1 MIHKYLIIW
10 LKWLAGFLL
19 HDRRSA
25 THDKWQLRLHGWSA
39 INWLLFVALKHFSTD
54 ALRGKHAMQMLDNEV
69 PDKASS
75 AASGVAVPLRE
86 FNLLRWF
93 SVISLLIIAS
103 VAGGLGYVST
113 RFVVRDSVERDAML
127 TAQFIQAMA
136 QAEVRHSQLPPGT
149 TMGELLD
156 PRLDQ
161 QHLQFTPA
169 LAESTRVEFLDHVEH
184 LPDTLLA
191 NVYAR
196 DRTIV
201 WSTNRELIGKR
212 IEADGDLDR
221 AFRSR
226 KAVSASYHQA
236 EDDREEQKFQREPR
250 YLFIENYI
258 PLFDSQGE
266 QVLAMVEI
274 YKEPQDLVRRIQRGY
289 VLIWAS
295 TLVGGAL
302 VYFGLFW
309 IVRRAAQLL
318 HQQQD
323 RLVASETYVALG
335 EMSSAV
341 AHSLRNPLANI
352 RSSAEL
358 AQEIANPAAQKNIT
372 DIISQVDRM
381 SRWVRDLLVSLR
393 PTSDDAEAVDLVTAI
408 EDTHLA
414 FTQQIERNG
423 VRFCYEGPGSQWVAS
438 QPLQLTQILNTLF
451 SNALE
456 AMPDGGMLRAQV
468 NVQDGQRA
476 EFVLSDTGKGMSQQQ
491 ERMVFKPFYT
501 TKQGG
506 LGVGLALVK
515 RIMERFGGSVSLSS
529 REEEGTRV
537 SLTFNIAAGGDHGAQ
552 HPGSRG

>member
-1 MIHKYLIIW
+1 
-10 LKWLAGFLL
+10 
-19 HDRRSA
+19 
-25 THDKWQLRLHGWSA
+25 
-39 INWLLFVALKHFSTD
+39 
-54 ALRGKHAMQMLDNEV
+54 MQMLNGKLADEGL
-69 PDKASS
+69 DSQ
-75 AASGVAVPLRE
+75 AADRPLRQ

-93 SVISLLIIAS
+93 SLVSLLIIAS

-113 RFVVRDSVERDAML
+113 RFVVTDSVERDAML

-136 QAEVRHSQLPPGT
+136 QAEVRHSRIPPGT

-161 QHLQFTPA
+161 HHPGVSPT

-184 LPDTLLA
+184 LPDILLA
-191 NVYAR
+191 NVYAL

-201 WSTNRELIGKR
+201 WSTNPQLIGEK
-212 IEADGDLDR
+212 IVGDDDLDESF
-221 AFRSR
+221 AS
-226 KAVSASYHQA
+226 KVPVSASYHKA
-236 EDDREEQKFQREPR
+236 NEDRDEQKFQRAPQ

-258 PLFDSQGE
+258 PMFDSDGQK
-266 QVLAMVEI
+266 VLSMVEV

-302 VYFGLFW
+302 IYFGLFW
-309 IVRRAAQLL
+309 IVRRAASMLQT
-318 HQQQD
+318 QQTQ
-323 RLVASETYVALG
+323 LVASETFVALG

-358 AQEIANPAAQKNIT
+358 AQDIASAPAQKNIG

-393 PTSDDAEAVDLVTAI
+393 PVNDDAEAVELVAAI
-408 EDTHLA
+408 DDTRHA
-414 FTQQIERNG
+414 YAQQLERHK
-423 VRFCYEGPGSQWVAS
+423 VQVQIDTPEAAWVIS
-438 QPLQLTQILNTLF
+438 QPVLLTQILNSLF
-451 SNALE
+451 ANALE
-456 AMPDGGMLRAQV
+456 AMPTGGRLSVVVQALEDGKQLQLT
-468 NVQDGQRA
+468 
-476 EFVLSDTGKGMSQQQ
+476 LSDTGKGMTQQQ
-491 ERMVFKPFYT
+491 ERMVFKPFFT

-506 LGVGLALVK
+506 LGVGLVLVK
-515 RIMERFGGSVSLSS
+515 RIMERFGGSVSLAS

-537 SLTFNIAAGGDHGAQ
+537 CLIFNIAAGGDHGAE
-552 HPGSRG
+552 HPGG

>member
-1 MIHKYLIIW
+1 
-10 LKWLAGFLL
+10 
-19 HDRRSA
+19 
-25 THDKWQLRLHGWSA
+25 
-39 INWLLFVALKHFSTD
+39 
-54 ALRGKHAMQMLDNEV
+54 MQMLENEV
-69 PDKASS
+69 RDKPGAT
-75 AASGVAVPLRE
+75 ASGLAVPLRE

-93 SVISLLIIAS
+93 SVISLLIITA

-113 RFVVRDSVERDAML
+113 RFVVRDSVQRDAML

-156 PRLDQ
+156 PRLDL

-201 WSTNRELIGKR
+201 WSTNVELIGKR

-226 KAVSASYHQA
+226 KAVSASYHKA
-236 EDDREEQKFQREPR
+236 EEDREEQKFQREPR

-302 VYFGLFW
+302 IYFGLFW
-309 IVRRAAQLL
+309 IVRRAAQML
-318 HQQQD
+318 HLQQD

-358 AQEIANPAAQKNIT
+358 AQETANVAAQKNIT

-393 PTSDDAEAVDLVTAI
+393 PTSDEPEAVDLVAAI

-414 FTQQIERNG
+414 FAQQIERNG
-423 VRFCYEGPGSQWVAS
+423 VRFHFEGPDVQWVAS
-438 QPLQLTQILNTLF
+438 QPLQLTQILNSLF

-456 AMPDGGMLRAQV
+456 AMPCGGMLNAHV
-468 NVQDGQRA
+468 NVQGGLRA
-476 EFVLSDTGKGMSQQQ
+476 EFVLTDTGKGMSQQQ
-491 ERMVFKPFYT
+491 ERMVFKPFFT

-506 LGVGLALVK
+506 LGIGLALVK

>member
-1 MIHKYLIIW
+1 MQTLESEP
-10 LKWLAGFLL
+10 LE
-19 HDRRSA
+19 
-25 THDKWQLRLHGWSA
+25 
-39 INWLLFVALKHFSTD
+39 ST
-54 ALRGKHAMQMLDNEV
+54 RGPSV
-69 PDKASS
+69 
-75 AASGVAVPLRE
+75 GGTVPLHE

-93 SVISLLIIAS
+93 SLVSLLIIAS

-149 TMGELLD
+149 TMGELID

-161 QHLQFTPA
+161 QHLQFGAP

-196 DRTIV
+196 DRIVV
-201 WSTNRELIGKR
+201 WSTNPQLIGKH
-212 IEADGDLDR
+212 IDEDDDLER
-221 AFRSR
+221 AFGSR
-226 KAVSASYHQA
+226 KAVSASYHKA
-236 EDDREEQKFQREPR
+236 DEDREEQKFQREPR
-250 YLFIENYI
+250 HLFIENYI

-266 QVLAMVEI
+266 RVLAMVEI

-302 VYFGLFW
+302 IYFGLFW
-309 IVRRAAQLL
+309 IVRRAAHML
-318 HQQQD
+318 HHQQD
-323 RLVASETYVALG
+323 RLVASETYAALG

-358 AQEIANPAAQKNIT
+358 AQDIASPQAQRNIT
-372 DIISQVDRM
+372 DIITQVDRM

-393 PTSDDAEAVDLVTAI
+393 PVSDEPEAVDLMAAL
-408 EDTHLA
+408 EDTRQA
-414 FTQQIERNG
+414 FAPQIERNA
-423 VRFCYEGPGSQWVAS
+423 VRFRLQGPCEQWVAS
-438 QPLQLTQILNTLF
+438 QPLQLTQILNSLF
-451 SNALE
+451 ANALE
-456 AMPDGGMLRAQV
+456 AMPSGGQLGAEVQV
-468 NVQDGQRA
+468 LESGQVQL
-476 EFVLSDTGKGMSQQQ
+476 VLSDTGQGMTEQQR
-491 ERMVFKPFYT
+491 RMVFKPFFT

-515 RIMERFGGSVSLSS
+515 RIMERFGGSVELSS
-529 REEEGTRV
+529 RIEEGTRV
-537 SLTFNIAAGGDHGAQ
+537 SLTFNIAAGGDHGPQ
-552 HPGSRG
+552 HPGGRG

>member
-1 MIHKYLIIW
+1 MQTLD
-10 LKWLAGFLL
+10 
-19 HDRRSA
+19 HD
-25 THDKWQLRLHGWSA
+25 
-39 INWLLFVALKHFSTD
+39 
-54 ALRGKHAMQMLDNEV
+54 V
-69 PDKASS
+69 PDKTSPGSS
-75 AASGVAVPLRE
+75 GLAAPLRE

-93 SVISLLIIAS
+93 SVISLLVIAA
-103 VAGGLGYVST
+103 VAGGLGYFST

-156 PRLDQ
+156 PRLDE
-161 QHLQFTPA
+161 QHLQIAPA
-169 LAESTRVEFLDHVEH
+169 LVKSTRVEFLDHVEH

-191 NVYAR
+191 NVYAH

-201 WSTNRELIGKR
+201 WSTNPELLGKR
-212 IEADGDLDR
+212 IAEDDDLDH
-221 AFRSR
+221 AFHSR
-226 KAVSASYHQA
+226 KPVSASYHKA
-236 EDDREEQKFQREPR
+236 DEDREEQKFQREPQ

-266 QVLAMVEI
+266 QVLSMVEI

-289 VLIWAS
+289 VLIWVS
-295 TLVGGAL
+295 TLLGGAL

-309 IVRRAAQLL
+309 IVRRAAGML
-318 HQQQD
+318 HHQQD

-358 AQEIANPAAQKNIT
+358 AQEIASEPARKNIA

-393 PTSDDAEAVDLVTAI
+393 PTSDEPEAVDLVAAI
-408 EDTHLA
+408 EDTRLA
-414 FTQQIERNG
+414 FLQQIERNG
-423 VRFCYEGPGSQWVAS
+423 VQFSFEGPTQLWVAS
-438 QPLQLTQILNTLF
+438 QPLQLTQILNSLF
-451 SNALE
+451 ANALE
-456 AMPDGGMLRAQV
+456 AMPKGGLLCAEVSNLEGQQV
-468 NVQDGQRA
+468 KL
-476 EFVLSDTGKGMSQQQ
+476 VLSDTGKGMSQQQ
-491 ERMVFKPFYT
+491 ERMVFKPFFT

-537 SLTFNIAAGGDHGAQ
+537 SLVFNIAAGGDHGAQ
-552 HPGSRG
+552 HSGGRG

>member
-1 MIHKYLIIW
+1 MQTLENETPDSTRGPS
-10 LKWLAGFLL
+10 AG
-19 HDRRSA
+19 
-25 THDKWQLRLHGWSA
+25 G
-39 INWLLFVALKHFSTD
+39 
-54 ALRGKHAMQMLDNEV
+54 
-69 PDKASS
+69 
-75 AASGVAVPLRE
+75 AVPLHE

-93 SVISLLIIAS
+93 SLVSLLIIAS

-149 TMGELLD
+149 TMGELID

-161 QHLQFTPA
+161 QHLQFGAP

-196 DRTIV
+196 DRTVV
-201 WSTNRELIGKR
+201 WSTNPQLIGKH
-212 IEADGDLDR
+212 IDQDDDLEY
-221 AFRSR
+221 AFGSR
-226 KAVSASYHQA
+226 KAVSASYHKA
-236 EDDREEQKFQREPR
+236 DEDREEQKFQREPR
-250 YLFIENYI
+250 HLFIENYI

-266 QVLAMVEI
+266 RVLAMVEI

-302 VYFGLFW
+302 IYFGLFW
-309 IVRRAAQLL
+309 IVRRAASML
-318 HQQQD
+318 HHQQD
-323 RLVASETYVALG
+323 RLVASETYAALG

-358 AQEIANPAAQKNIT
+358 AQDIASPQALRNIT
-372 DIISQVDRM
+372 DIITQVDRM

-393 PTSDDAEAVDLVTAI
+393 PVSDEPEAVDLMAAL
-408 EDTHLA
+408 EDTRQA
-414 FTQQIERNG
+414 FAQQIERNA
-423 VRFCYEGPGSQWVAS
+423 VRFRLLGPAEQWVAS
-438 QPLQLTQILNTLF
+438 QPLQLTQILNSLF
-451 SNALE
+451 ANALE
-456 AMPDGGMLRAQV
+456 AMPSGGQLCAEVQLLENGQAQL
-468 NVQDGQRA
+468 
-476 EFVLSDTGKGMSQQQ
+476 VLSDTGQGMTEQQR
-491 ERMVFKPFYT
+491 RMVFKPFFT

-515 RIMERFGGSVSLSS
+515 RIMERFGGSVELSS
-529 REEEGTRV
+529 RIEEGTRV
-537 SLTFNIAAGGDHGAQ
+537 SLTFNIAAGGDHGTQ
-552 HPGSRG
+552 HPGGRG

>member
-1 MIHKYLIIW
+1 M
-10 LKWLAGFLL
+10 
-19 HDRRSA
+19 
-25 THDKWQLRLHGWSA
+25 QLRLPGWMHMQTLENDVHGKA
-39 INWLLFVALKHFSTD
+39 GTTARGLAMPLL
-54 ALRGKHAMQMLDNEV
+54 
-69 PDKASS
+69 
-75 AASGVAVPLRE
+75 E

-93 SVISLLIIAS
+93 SLISLLIIAA

-127 TAQFIQAMA
+127 TAQFIQAIA
-136 QAEVRHSQLPPGT
+136 QAEVRHSQLPPGS

-156 PRLDQ
+156 PRLDRR
-161 QHLQFTPA
+161 HLQFTPT
-169 LAESTRVEFLDHVEH
+169 LAESTRVEFLDHVAH
-184 LPDTLLA
+184 LPDILLA

-196 DRTIV
+196 DRTII
-201 WSTNRELIGKR
+201 WSTNPALIGER

-236 EDDREEQKFQREPR
+236 HDDREEQKFQREPR
-250 YLFIENYI
+250 SLFIENYI

-274 YKEPQDLVRRIQRGY
+274 YKEPQDLARRIQRGY
-289 VLIWAS
+289 VLIWVS

-302 VYFGLFW
+302 IYFGLFW

-318 HQQQD
+318 HLQQD
-323 RLVASETYVALG
+323 RLVANETYVALG

-358 AQEIANPAAQKNIT
+358 AQEIATPAAQKNIA

-381 SRWVRDLLVSLR
+381 SRWVRDFLVSLR
-393 PTSDDAEAVDLVTAI
+393 PTSDEAEAVDLVAAI
-408 EDTHLA
+408 EDTRLA
-414 FTQQIERNG
+414 FAQQIERNG
-423 VRFCYEGPGSQWVAS
+423 IRFRYEGPASQWVNS

-456 AMPDGGMLRAQV
+456 AMPDGGLLCAQV
-468 NVQDGQRA
+468 SAQDGQRA
-476 EFVLSDTGKGMSQQQ
+476 EFVLVDTGKGMSQQQ

-537 SLTFNIAAGGDHGAQ
+537 SLTFNIAAGGAHGAQ